1 MTSLAIPPV
10 LYAAIFAATA
20 ANGSTA
26 AQPTAEDYA
35 AARAK
40 TAKTGEP
47 ILILVGAEWC
57 PACVEMK
64 KEVMPEI
71 RKKGILR
78 KVAFANVN
86 LDNEQ
91 ELAKELTEGG
101 PIPQMI
107 MYRKTPLGWLR
118 RVLVGGQNPR
128 TVEKFIQRGLEL
140 DEATKKAEAK
150 KQEQDSSGDKQT

>member
-1 MTSLAIPPV
+1 MTSLTLAAV
-10 LYAAIFAATA
+10 LQASIIAATA
-20 ANGSTA
+20 AGGSSTA
-26 AQPTAEDYA
+26 RVAADDYA

-71 RKKGILR
+71 RKRGILR

-91 ELAKELTEGG
+91 ELAKELTDGG

-107 MYRKTPLGWLR
+107 MYRKTRMGWPIESMYIRLS
-118 RVLVGGQNPR
+118 PR
-128 TVEKFIQRGLEL
+128 LTPAI
-140 DEATKKAEAK
+140 
-150 KQEQDSSGDKQT
+150 